1 MGKELRSV
9 TLYSTACHWWL
20 LASEC
25 FHTHN
30 LPHSQNS
37 AAGSAPT
44 SPRPE
49 RRLCTQWLKQAAGGM
64 GKSMVVTLGLFIKAS
79 NCLVNRKGQRP
90 RMTSSLSLWSCKFL
104 SNSWSLNK
112 PFQQP
117 ATDQTGSS
125 FSSISAHAFAG
136 GGTRWVKSLQ
146 FSLSCTN
153 DTSSYPCRR
162 KVKLG
167 SKSKRAML
175 GLSAGA

>member
-9 TLYSTACHWWL
+9 TLYSTACPWWL

-25 FHTHN
+25 FHTYN

-37 AAGSAPT
+37 AARSAPT

-64 GKSMVVTLGLFIKAS
+64 GKPMVVTLGLFIKAS
-79 NCLVNRKGQRP
+79 NCLVNREGQRP
-90 RMTSSLSLWSCKFL
+90 RMTSSLPLWSCKFL

-125 FSSISAHAFAG
+125 FSSISAPTFAG

-146 FSLSCTN
+146 LSLSCTN

-162 KVKLG
+162 NGETRKQVKEG
-167 SKSKRAML
+167 YA